1 MLACRHRAGYNSI
14 STMKEKMLLEILLIL
29 PLYVALFL
37 ICWRYSH
44 IINMA
49 DALENFLDQVDT
61 PKEAQD
67 QSKKR
72 EFLRALIE
80 SGQPLPGKTPWTVKR
95 LDEASDKTI
104 DKLYVKMMDSPS
116 KDLMS
121 RVAGVDNVKSM
132 MHDINSNFLIKN
144 QASEMI
150 GKFTPTVNLTGN
162 TPMEV
167 LGSHLYEK
175 CGVYLAPVSLFCTVW
190 NHLDWQTFAR
200 IAEQRK
206 SCPPKILNDVMELQ
220 EENGELP
227 IQNF

>member
-1 MLACRHRAGYNSI
+1 
-14 STMKEKMLLEILLIL
+14 MLLEILLML
-29 PLYVALFL
+29 PIYAVFFVIYVRF
-37 ICWRYSH
+37 SH
-44 IINMA
+44 IIKAMNE
-49 DALENFLDQVDT
+49 LENFLDQVDT
-61 PKEAQD
+61 PKEAVD
-67 QSKKR
+67 MSRKR
-72 EFLRALIE
+72 EFLRNLVE
-80 SGQPLPGKTPWTVKR
+80 SGQASKIPGKTPWTVKR
-95 LDEASDKTI
+95 LNEASDKVNN
-104 DKLYVKMMDSPS
+104 KLYEKIHVKQPTN

-121 RVAGVDNVKSM
+121 RVAGVDNVQSM